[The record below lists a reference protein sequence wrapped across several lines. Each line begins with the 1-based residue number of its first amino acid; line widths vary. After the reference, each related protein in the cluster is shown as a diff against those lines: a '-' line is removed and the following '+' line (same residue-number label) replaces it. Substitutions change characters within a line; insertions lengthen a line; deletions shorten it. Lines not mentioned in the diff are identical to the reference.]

1 MNEFLGGMI
10 IGIIATVITTII
22 LFTAIGFNLK
32 TDSKVIVNDGQYRV
46 VKYSLEGNKITL
58 DVYKLKDYK

>member
-1 MNEFLGGMI
+1 MFDFTAGI
-10 IGIIATVITTII
+10 VTGIIVTVITAII

>member
-1 MNEFLGGMI
+1 MNDFLGGMI
-10 IGIIATVITTII
+10 IGIIATVITAII
-22 LFTAIGFNLK
+22 IFTAIGFNLK
-32 TDSKVIVNDGQYRV
+32 TDSKVIVNDSQYRV

>member
-1 MNEFLGGMI
+1 MYDFTAGI
-10 IGIIATVITTII
+10 VVGIIATVITATI
-22 LFTAIGFNLK
+22 LFTATGFNLK